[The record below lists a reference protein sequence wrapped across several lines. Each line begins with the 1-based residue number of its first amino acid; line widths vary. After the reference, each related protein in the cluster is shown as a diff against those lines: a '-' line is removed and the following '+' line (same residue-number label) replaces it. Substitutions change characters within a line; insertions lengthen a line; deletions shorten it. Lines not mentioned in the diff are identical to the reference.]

1 MLKPNIRGFPK
12 AQLRFSLFGW
22 RLRNKPQSI
31 ILHRFPWQKSW
42 IKKIERHPEAQP
54 IFSRLA
60 RTHLVVESTIRL
72 EKVNPKIILGGVAAV
87 LVATLLVTAQL
98 KPAVDQDT
106 ISTSQSQA
114 PQVANGVKSLCPVS
128 DSDYSGKISDWLS
141 KRNIE
146 PVEISNETQV
156 EIGGVRSSVLSISC
170 QLSQKRVRL
179 TEVKQ
184 KGTWQIKET
193 AQLEN

>member
-1 MLKPNIRGFPK
+1 M
-12 AQLRFSLFGW
+12 
-22 RLRNKPQSI
+22 
-31 ILHRFPWQKSW
+31 
-42 IKKIERHPEAQP
+42 ERHPEAQP
-54 IFSRLA
+54 IFSRLGRA
-60 RTHLVVESTIRL
+60 HLVVESTDRL
-72 EKVNPKIILGGVAAV
+72 EKINPRIMLGGVAAV

-98 KPAVDQDT
+98 KPTVDQDT
-106 ISTSQSQA
+106 ISTSQSLV
-114 PQVANGVKSLCPVS
+114 PQVASDVRSLCPVS

-146 PVEISNETQV
+146 PVEISQEAQV
-156 EIGGVRSSVLSISC
+156 EIGGIRSRVLLVRC